1 MRRVLKYPGSKW
13 NIVLKLKKL
22 IPKHHSYIE
31 PYFGS
36 GALFF
41 TKEPS
46 NIETINDL
54 DSDVTN
60 LFSCIQEDS
69 GRLAGML
76 LTTPYS
82 REVYDRQYEPDA
94 PHKKSRDNFI
104 RAADFLV
111 RCWQGYTPR
120 TNDRAGWKNDIAGRE
135 KMYALW
141 EWYNLPEWVVEIAE
155 RLRRVQIENRPALE
169 LIRQFNRAGVFMY
182 IDPPYLFSVRDRKQ
196 YKHEMAEADHETLLC
211 TLIKSNADIMIS
223 GYESDLYNDYLAGW
237 NKEYFKSC
245 SNGGRQRKEV
255 VWMNYNLD
263 GQMDFS
269 DFPELLPKG
278 GDKRIDNDE

>member
-46 NIETINDL
+46 DIETINDL

-60 LFSCIQEDS
+60 LFTCIREDS
-69 GRLAGML
+69 GRLVRML
-76 LTTPYS
+76 LTMPYS
-82 REVYDRQYEPDA
+82 REVYDRQYKLDA
-94 PHKKSRDNFI
+94 PHGKDRDTFT

-111 RCWQGYTPR
+111 RCWQGYVPR
-120 TNDRAGWKNDIAGRE
+120 TNDRAGWKSDIAGRE

-141 EWYNLPEWVVEIAE
+141 EWYNLPEWVVEVAE
-155 RLRRVQIENRPALE
+155 RLRKVQVENRPALE
-169 LIRQFNRAGVFMY
+169 VIKAFNHPGVFMY
-182 IDPPYLFSVRDRKQ
+182 LDPPYLLTVRDREQ
-196 YKHEMAEADHETLLC
+196 YRHEMTEGEHETLLRA
-211 TLIKSNADIMIS
+211 LLKSSADIMIS

-237 NKEYFKSC
+237 KKAYFKSC
-245 SNGGRQRKEV
+245 TNGGGQRRDV
-255 VWMNYNLD
+255 VWMNYNPG

-269 DFPELLPKG
+269 DFPEILPKEG
-278 GDKRIDNDE
+278 AEKE